1 MHVLK
6 RQHEPQGKCIRTSGL
21 ECLAEMTLRDSGR
34 QGSES
39 FSGVALWA
47 TPCDLSCD
55 LSLDTECGRGVG
67 WFSYTS
73 SRKRKEDKQSERKK
87 HNNITTHTL
96 FKPCEAKSAATDMN
110 RWNGTAYICMHAHT
124 QHNQTHHV
132 IISSRWRRRRRRRR
146 NLLCGWGKLAPAP
159 PLPAP
164 TLPHSTIISA
174 LRVVVHTSL
183 LSPSVSLQAGRE
195 KETHPTPPSSGLL
208 TFDHSCF
215 ISFAPFTHCTLQS
228 LT

>member
-73 SRKRKEDKQSERKK
+73 SRKRKDDKQSKRKK

-110 RWNGTAYICMHAHT
+110 RWNGTAYTCMHTHT
-124 QHNQTHHV
+124 HT
-132 IISSRWRRRRRRRR
+132 IKPTTSSLASSAAAGGGGGVRGGTSSVGGASW
-146 NLLCGWGKLAPAP
+146 LLLRPS
-159 PLPAP
+159 PLQLCL
-164 TLPHSTIISA
+164 T
-174 LRVVVHTSL
+174 V
-183 LSPSVSLQAGRE
+183 
-195 KETHPTPPSSGLL
+195 PPS
-208 TFDHSCF
+208 
-215 ISFAPFTHCTLQS
+215 PP
-228 LT
+228 